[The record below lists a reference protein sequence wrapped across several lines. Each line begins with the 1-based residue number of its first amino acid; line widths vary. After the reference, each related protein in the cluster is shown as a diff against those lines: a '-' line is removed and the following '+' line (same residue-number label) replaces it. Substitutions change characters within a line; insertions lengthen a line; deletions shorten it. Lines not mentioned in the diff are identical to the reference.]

1 MFSSFYWSQQAHTR
15 TYLHQQIQMLLY
27 GSPLPPFLQAVSS
40 CFLRV
45 HYLNQIIGLV
55 IHLGEPKIQ
64 VCCLRCM
71 HMLHTLRIWQ
81 QWDRNMFYLL
91 YFYHGEYSV
100 GTLYYLNQRQHHTTR
115 LVSITMSSSCA
126 FNLVQVCV
134 LTFLIVV
141 AVHDDVCKKIYC
153 YMNKPSAGQFYLLWI
168 FAMSAAYS
176 CGVCFLSRLVLS
188 FASTVACAKI
198 LWFSLL
204 WSTYCF

>member
-1 MFSSFYWSQQAHTR
+1 
-15 TYLHQQIQMLLY
+15 
-27 GSPLPPFLQAVSS
+27 
-40 CFLRV
+40 
-45 HYLNQIIGLV
+45 
-55 IHLGEPKIQ
+55 
-64 VCCLRCM
+64 
-71 HMLHTLRIWQ
+71 
-81 QWDRNMFYLL
+81 MFYLL

-126 FNLVQVCV
+126 FNLVQVCVV

-176 CGVCFLSRLVLS
+176 CGVCFLSSLVLS

-198 LWFSLL
+198 L
-204 WSTYCF
+204 